1 MPPISRTCVRMR
13 FNLIFT
19 RSYPANKEKLIISSR
34 PGLEVVFIYGSNEA
48 TNKVTV
54 IDEAGT
60 GR

>member
-1 MPPISRTCVRMR
+1 MR
-13 FNLIFT
+13 FSLNLT